1 MGGGRKQVVLV
12 NMLRSGRSASLGGG
26 GLCGAL
32 AYLAAGSNISGKMTS
47 SLDAVGE
54 LGVDI
59 DFCIVWSGSR
69 MM

>member
-32 AYLAAGSNISGKMTS
+32 AYLAGSNISGKMTS

-54 LGVDI
+54 LGVDM
-59 DFCIVWSGSR
+59 DFCIAWSGSW
-69 MM
+69 MI